1 MQIEI
6 EKKYNLTDS
15 DYSIIKDKC
24 EFIEEVNLKDYY
36 LDKDF
41 ILAKKDIFLRLR
53 NGSYELKIKNYNS
66 ETRLASSEEY
76 ENEEDIEKKL
86 EEFGLSTDTVSWIMF
101 IDTRREKYTYNFKWQ
116 EIAIDVWEYQYWTHY
131 ELEVVYNEEWENVD
145 RMKKE
150 RELNELIENF
160 REEIGLTAISDIN
173 AVKWITC
180 AMHQNVELYE
190 IMTNNK
196 I

>member
-15 DYSIIKDKC
+15 DYAIIKDKC

-41 ILAKKDIFLRLR
+41 ILIKQGIFLRLR
-53 NGSYELKIKNYNS
+53 NGKYELKIQKVNP
-66 ETRLASSEEY
+66 ETKLATSEEY
-76 ENEEDIEKKL
+76 ETDEEVEQILSKYW
-86 EEFGLSTDTVSWIMF
+86 LSTDDVSWIMF
-101 IDTRREKYTYNFKWQ
+101 IDTKRKKYTYTHKWQ
-116 EIAIDVWEYQYWTHY
+116 KLNIDVEKYQYWTRY
-131 ELEVVYNEEWENVD
+131 EIEIVYQEEWEDIN
-145 RMKKE
+145 RNTKE
-150 RELNELIENF
+150 IELNETIEDF
-160 REEIGLTAISDIN
+160 RKEIGLTAKNDISCF
-173 AVKWITC
+173 KGITC